1 MFELDVTPHF
11 SGLSAGLYIL
21 MGVIG
26 ALSIYKAKQVEVLK
40 GKEASY
46 KNKYLFFWWGAW
58 VIFSVF
64 RLVNQYTGGI
74 DARSYIFFFENCN
87 SAVSIDWFE
96 HVENDLGFKWLTK
109 VCRFITSEYK
119 FYFFV
124 IYGFMAFVYIRF
136 FKRYTPVHTNF
147 IPFILCFFPFL
158 LGFNTIR
165 TTLAAALILFAC
177 CFIIEKK
184 WKYAYLIGFSALLI
198 HKSAIIYAVGIPFCH
213 FFSHYKLNVKIAAL
227 SIYATSV
234 FITYLRDFFLKS
246 FSNED
251 FKSAFHSYAANS
263 VGTSFWDEGWK
274 IAFEQILLAVLMLVL
289 NKRIGR
295 FHSEIDENRLKIIW
309 LLCIYDFMMIPV
321 NFVMGSWRGYE
332 FFYLARLVMWGECLY
347 QIFRTMSPRTRDL
360 CKIIAFVCFVMWMW
374 FRIDA
379 VWFRAQLSPYIFEPL
394 LYFF

>member
-1 MFELDVTPHF
+1 
-11 SGLSAGLYIL
+11 
-21 MGVIG
+21 
-26 ALSIYKAKQVEVLK
+26 
-40 GKEASY
+40 
-46 KNKYLFFWWGAW
+46 
-58 VIFSVF
+58 
-64 RLVNQYTGGI
+64 
-74 DARSYIFFFENCN
+74 
-87 SAVSIDWFE
+87 
-96 HVENDLGFKWLTK
+96 
-109 VCRFITSEYK
+109 
-119 FYFFV
+119 
-124 IYGFMAFVYIRF
+124 
-136 FKRYTPVHTNF
+136 
-147 IPFILCFFPFL
+147 
-158 LGFNTIR
+158 
-165 TTLAAALILFAC
+165 
-177 CFIIEKK
+177 
-184 WKYAYLIGFSALLI
+184 LIGFSALLI
-198 HKSAIIYAVGIPFCH
+198 HKSAIIYAAGIPFCH

-347 QIFRTMSPRTRDL
+347 QIFRTMSQRTRDL